1 MKMRTAKVQIGK
13 QLDTR
18 ERCKVDEEDLALAK
32 HYEDCY
38 NQLGIIC
45 LGDII
50 RNGDRLE
57 RISVMFGNGTFQTC
71 NADEGAFFI
80 SPGWASHSGGHRH
93 GIHQIMDLK
102 VTQERMPAEY
112 WFFHRNE
119 VQGGG
124 RVDMTMDVRVWEL
137 KE

>member
-1 MKMRTAKVQIGK
+1 MSTATVEIGK

-32 HYEDCY
+32 HYERCY
-38 NQLGIIC
+38 NDQGIIC

-50 RNGDRLE
+50 RMGDKLV

-71 NADEGAFFI
+71 HADEGAFFI
-80 SPGWASHSGGHRH
+80 SPGWASHSGGHNH
-93 GIHQIMDLK
+93 GIHKIMDLK
-102 VTQERMPAEY
+102 ATDERMTADY
-112 WFFHRNE
+112 WFFHHGE

-124 RVDMTMDVRVWEL
+124 RVDMTMAVRVWEM
-137 KE
+137 KV